1 MDNIDKGLILENA
14 YRQRLLKKLV
24 GEADVKKQLA
34 DRIMGVSSNNEL
46 GPYTM
51 KPVYEELRK
60 IPLDDQL
67 RLMQEQFKS
76 LPTSLPPEQIEDPI
90 QKSIKDTFP
99 LYKGQRL
106 S

>member
-14 YRQRLLKKLV
+14 YRQKLLKKLA
-24 GEADVKKQLA
+24 GEADVKEQLA

-51 KPVYEELRK
+51 KPAYEELNK

-67 RLMQEQFKS
+67 RMMQERFKS
-76 LPTSLPPEQIEDPI
+76 LPTSLPPETEEDPYT
-90 QKSIKDTFP
+90 KSIRDTFP

>member
-14 YRQRLLKKLV
+14 YRQKLLKKLV
-24 GEADVKKQLA
+24 GDANIKEQLA
-34 DRIMGVSSNNEL
+34 DRIMGVSNGREL
-46 GPYTM
+46 DAYSL

-60 IPLDDQL
+60 IPLDEQM
-67 RLMQEQFKS
+67 RLMQKQFQS
-76 LPTSLPPEQIEDPI
+76 LPQSLPPELEEDRET
-90 QKSIKDTFP
+90 KTIKDTFP